1 MHNHVHSH
9 TDTNVFSTLHSCFRN
24 HTLQIIHDH
33 SFLWTHT
40 PPLHSYM
47 YTILHA
53 NPNSDHSTFFSTNTV
68 ILNTH
73 TGICIHSHST
83 NLIWI
88 HPTHIITCVFTSVQV
103 VTCTAFLV
111 TNMHFI
117 SVHHNGVNYFYCS
130 N

>member
-24 HTLQIIHDH
+24 HTLQIIHCH

-40 PPLHSYM
+40 PPYILTCILSCM
-47 YTILHA
+47 PIPIQTIAH
-53 NPNSDHSTFFSTNTV
+53 FSTNTV

-117 SVHHNGVNYFYCS
+117 GMHHNGVNYFYCS